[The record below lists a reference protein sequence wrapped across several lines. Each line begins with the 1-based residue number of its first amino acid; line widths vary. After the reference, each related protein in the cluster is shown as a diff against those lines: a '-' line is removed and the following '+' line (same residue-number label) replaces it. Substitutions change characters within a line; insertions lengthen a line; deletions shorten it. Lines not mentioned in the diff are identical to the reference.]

1 MNAEVLALAPAIV
14 FLGVLFF
21 LLPNLTRP
29 ELFFAV
35 TVERGFRRCAA
46 GTLIVR
52 RYRMHVTVVTAIA
65 VALLCLAGALSLR
78 SLPPVTLFGQ
88 LAALGAAF
96 LAARRA
102 TQPFAVAPTT
112 VREAELAAWKKTVPG
127 GLAVALGPL
136 LLLLL
141 AGLAAWLRWSDLPE
155 KMPVH
160 WGFSGPDRWVERTPA
175 RALGL
180 FLLNGSVMAM
190 ICLSAWG
197 VSQAVGRVV
206 TTGAEAA
213 AEFRF
218 RRLTVWL
225 LLLVAYL
232 VSLPL
237 ALTVLAPE
245 AVRSPAV
252 MNAWGAVML
261 AGVLISVAG
270 LIWMGQGGSRLA
282 GPDRESITAP
292 PAGDRRTDACWKW
305 GMFYVNPDDPAIF
318 IEKRFGIGY
327 TLNFGNPWA
336 WAAIALLVPSL
347 VSGIL
352 LLQ

>member
-14 FLGVLFF
+14 FLGILFF

-35 TVERGFRRCAA
+35 TVERGFRRCAD
-46 GTLIVR
+46 GSRIVR
-52 RYRMHVTVVTAIA
+52 RYRMHVAVVTAF
-65 VALLCLAGALSLR
+65 ALVLLLVPGTVPAR
-78 SLPPVTLFGQ
+78 VLPPATMFGQ
-88 LAALGAAF
+88 LAALVAAF

-112 VREAELAAWKKTVPG
+112 VCEAELAAWKRAVPG

-136 LLLLL
+136 FLLLLV
-141 AGLAAWLRWSDLPE
+141 GLAAWLRWADLPDRL
-155 KMPVH
+155 PVH

-175 RALGL
+175 RGWGL
-180 FLLNGSVMAM
+180 FLLNGSVTAM

-232 VSLPL
+232 ASLPL

-245 AVRSPAV
+245 AAQSPAV
-252 MNAWGAVML
+252 MNAWGALLL
-261 AGVLISVAG
+261 AGVLISVAA
-270 LIWMGQGGSRLA
+270 LIWMGQGGNRLA

-336 WAAIALLVPSL
+336 WAAIALLAPSL
-347 VSGIL
+347 ISGIL
-352 LLQ
+352 LLR